1 MDEMMEIL
9 KNLDWSPLFISIKT
23 GIVATIFS
31 FFLGIYAARKVVKTT
46 PGKKAIIDG
55 ILTLPMVLPP
65 TVAGFFLLLIFSRRR
80 PFGIFLFENFGIK
93 VVQTWLGCII
103 AATVISFPLMYR
115 NARAAME
122 QIDVNLIYAGRTLG
136 MSDTEIFWKVVIPT
150 AGPGIASGTILT
162 FARAL
167 GEYGAT
173 SMLAGNIP
181 GKTQTMNFYNIND
194 AFYFVDLPGYGY
206 AAVRQDFKAQWG
218 PMIEK
223 YLRGSGKLKAIF
235 LLVDIRHEP
244 SQNDCI
250 MYDWIINAGFKP
262 ILVATKADKLKKS
275 QIPAALLTIS
285 NKLRVTEDTMIIP
298 FSALKKDGRDEIM
311 KKIDDILKQ

>member
-122 QIDVNLIYAGRTLG
+122 QIDVNLIYAGMTLG

-181 GKTQTMNFYNIND
+181 GKTGTISQKIAMVIQDGDYMTAGVWVAIVMVIAFLVIFLMNLI
-194 AFYFVDLPGYGY
+194 
-206 AAVRQDFKAQWG
+206 
-218 PMIEK
+218 
-223 YLRGSGKLKAIF
+223 SGKKMTN
-235 LLVDIRHEP
+235 VKR
-244 SQNDCI
+244 
-250 MYDWIINAGFKP
+250 W
-262 ILVATKADKLKKS
+262 
-275 QIPAALLTIS
+275 
-285 NKLRVTEDTMIIP
+285 
-298 FSALKKDGRDEIM
+298 
-311 KKIDDILKQ
+311 

>member
-181 GKTQTMNFYNIND
+181 GKTGTISQKIAMVIQDGDYITAGVWVAIVMETAFLVIFLMNLI
-194 AFYFVDLPGYGY
+194 
-206 AAVRQDFKAQWG
+206 
-218 PMIEK
+218 
-223 YLRGSGKLKAIF
+223 SGKK
-235 LLVDIRHEP
+235 
-244 SQNDCI
+244 
-250 MYDWIINAGFKP
+250 
-262 ILVATKADKLKKS
+262 
-275 QIPAALLTIS
+275 
-285 NKLRVTEDTMIIP
+285 
-298 FSALKKDGRDEIM
+298 M
-311 KKIDDILKQ
+311 KNVKRW

>member
-122 QIDVNLIYAGRTLG
+122 QIDVNLIYAGRSLG

-181 GKTQTMNFYNIND
+181 GKTGTISQKIAMVIQDGDYMTAGVWVAIVMVIAFLVIFLMNLI
-194 AFYFVDLPGYGY
+194 
-206 AAVRQDFKAQWG
+206 
-218 PMIEK
+218 
-223 YLRGSGKLKAIF
+223 SGKK
-235 LLVDIRHEP
+235 
-244 SQNDCI
+244 
-250 MYDWIINAGFKP
+250 
-262 ILVATKADKLKKS
+262 
-275 QIPAALLTIS
+275 
-285 NKLRVTEDTMIIP
+285 
-298 FSALKKDGRDEIM
+298 M
-311 KKIDDILKQ
+311 KNVKRW